1 MVPFTALREAPYC
14 QRERFQAIFF
24 HFESVFFSIDVYRA
38 TFEATPTSPDRALSV
53 NCSRAHMDARLL
65 FRPVFRIF
73 RYIYIS
79 EIYQKHVTQTINLLV
94 YVSIPPRLPRFTF
107 FRSVCACIKP
117 VFDTGSRHTR
127 SLYLVVYAYVGICS

>member
-38 TFEATPTSPDRALSV
+38 TFEAAPTSPDRALSV

-79 EIYQKHVTQTINLLV
+79 EIYQKHVTQTTCIRINTTPPS
-94 YVSIPPRLPRFTF
+94 SIYFLSLRMCMHKT
-107 FRSVCACIKP
+107 CI
-117 VFDTGSRHTR
+117 
-127 SLYLVVYAYVGICS
+127 